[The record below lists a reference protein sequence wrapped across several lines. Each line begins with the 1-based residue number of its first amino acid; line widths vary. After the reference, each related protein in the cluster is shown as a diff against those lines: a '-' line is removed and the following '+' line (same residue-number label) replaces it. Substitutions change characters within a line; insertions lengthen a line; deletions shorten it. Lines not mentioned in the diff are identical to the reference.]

1 MTTRNSICKTTN
13 PSTSTSTSV
22 EEKKDRFLKINR
34 PLTKALIQPADGL
47 KALKH
52 IKSLGIDLSE
62 PGTAA
67 FVKTMFDPSKVYRFR
82 LALSSN
88 LASPVSGP
96 IATDI
101 SWDAGMF
108 TDFSSYLSNLFDE
121 IRLRSVRLQV
131 VSTRP
136 LAAIPSGIIIA
147 PLQSLQVTPGTLNQV
162 ASVPGAKQLNP
173 YSTSTEIL
181 NFNVPSDRPFNDCGT
196 PSGSSTGIPSGT
208 QGCWWCY
215 GNLSPTAS
223 SNYWSYLLE
232 EVVELR
238 SRF

>member
-1 MTTRNSICKTTN
+1 MSTKKSILKKLTS
-13 PSTSTSTSV
+13 STSSDSSD
-22 EEKKDRFLKINR
+22 EKKCLLPINR
-34 PLTKALIQPADGL
+34 PLSRMKIHPSDGD

-52 IKSLGIDLSE
+52 ISSLGIDLSE
-62 PGTAA
+62 PGTAM

-88 LASPVSGP
+88 LASPTSGP
-96 IATDI
+96 ITTDI

-121 IRLRSVRLQV
+121 IRLRSVRLQI

-147 PLQSLQVTPGTLNQV
+147 PLQSLQVTPGSLNQV
-162 ASVPGAKQLNP
+162 ASVPGARQLNG
-173 YSTSTEIL
+173 YGVTTEVL
-181 NFNVPSDRPFNDCGT
+181 SFNTPSDRPFNDAGT

-223 SNYWSYLLE
+223 TNYWSYLLE
-232 EVVELR
+232 EIVEMR